1 MDSDPPPRTA
11 ASQPFTDDSTA
22 ADSGEDPFSQHP
34 FQATGSALAGVLIAL
49 LALALPLAS
58 VMGDRP
64 AQLGVDGGD
73 LGRDGSGNG
82 PSRSSGTET
91 GAVLTLPAT
100 LNDGSRMPARLT
112 RPRAGESGGGDSRRQ
127 P

>member
-64 AQLGVDGGD
+64 PNSMRMA
-73 LGRDGSGNG
+73 
-82 PSRSSGTET
+82 
-91 GAVLTLPAT
+91 AT
-100 LNDGSRMPARLT
+100 LAVTVQAVVGPGVAEPIAGLFSPF
-112 RPRAGESGGGDSRRQ
+112 RP